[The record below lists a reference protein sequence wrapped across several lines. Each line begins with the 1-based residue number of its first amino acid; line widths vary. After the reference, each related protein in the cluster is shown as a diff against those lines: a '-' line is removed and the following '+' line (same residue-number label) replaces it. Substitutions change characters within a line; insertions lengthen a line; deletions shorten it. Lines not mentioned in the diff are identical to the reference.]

1 MPAHE
6 YTHVQCKPDAV
17 ASSSAIAMKKKSD
30 SSTSASDDD
39 SDDEI
44 GRWIYNSSR
53 TVQERLAAV
62 EAANNNSNGTLFNA
76 LHTSGDDDDSIT
88 ITGTRRVTRFK
99 MGRKRRRKCTRY
111 VLLAKDVPTMLFK
124 EGWVLN
130 MVQNDFLV
138 L

>member
-6 YTHVQCKPDAV
+6 YI

-62 EAANNNSNGTLFNA
+62 EAANSN
-76 LHTSGDDDDSIT
+76 
-88 ITGTRRVTRFK
+88 K
-99 MGRKRRRKCTRY
+99 
-111 VLLAKDVPTMLFK
+111 
-124 EGWVLN
+124 
-130 MVQNDFLV
+130 
-138 L
+138 